1 MRGKHMTRRRRQV
14 WLGVFLVT
22 LSACS
27 HKIQPVPPPQ
37 QAPPP
42 QAPTPTNPPPQART
56 RVAAPVRFI
65 ATAYCTGRVTA
76 SGAPVAKGIVA
87 ADPDVLPLGSV
98 IRISGVPP
106 YNGTYRVLDTGG
118 LIRKRRVDVYIP
130 DCAAAR
136 RFGRRAVQVT
146 VLRLAS

>member
-1 MRGKHMTRRRRQV
+1 M
-14 WLGVFLVT
+14 FLVT
-22 LSACS
+22 LAACS
-27 HKIQPVPPPQ
+27 HRIQPAPPPQ
-37 QAPPP
+37 TPPPQAPPP
-42 QAPTPTNPPPQART
+42 QAPPPQAPPPQAPPPQTAPPHGRA

-65 ATAYCTGRVTA
+65 ATAYCTGRITK

-98 IRISGVPP
+98 IRISGAAS

-136 RFGRRAVQVT
+136 RFGRRPVQVT